1 MDSDAAPAVLD
12 VILLYYFRLV
22 AVFLVCWHFCC
33 NKRLLCIYVSPL
45 VWLDSGLVGL
55 LQLSLVELVLG
66 HTVSL
71 RDPGGVKLDDVR
83 QWPSD
88 F

>member
-1 MDSDAAPAVLD
+1 M
-12 VILLYYFRLV
+12 
-22 AVFLVCWHFCC
+22 
-33 NKRLLCIYVSPL
+33 SPL

>member
-12 VILLYYFRLV
+12 VILLDCFPRPVIGCRFPCLLALLLWQEAALRLP
-22 AVFLVCWHFCC
+22 
-33 NKRLLCIYVSPL
+33 VSPL

-66 HTVSL
+66 HIVSL
-71 RDPGGVKLDDVR
+71 HDPGGI
-83 QWPSD
+83 
-88 F
+88 